1 MSDETDGRVRRGSD
15 AREARR
21 AQLLESSLQV
31 FAERGFH
38 ATSVSDLVEAAGVAR
53 GTFYLYFEGKEAL
66 FLELLD
72 DLTRHLRAN
81 IVGVDPARGGVED
94 QLQQTVERILT
105 TLVANRSLTRILF
118 REAVALN
125 AVVDERLAAFD
136 AELHGYVG
144 RALQVGQ
151 AVGLVRPVDTEVSA
165 VLVVGGLREVVRRYV
180 VATDEM
186 FDVSR
191 VARAVVDHQLRGVV
205 P

>member
-1 MSDETDGRVRRGSD
+1 MSDEIDGRVRRGSD